1 MQALP
6 VLLLKPPL
14 IRASLLLQ
22 ILLTLLPLALPIIIP
37 PAKIVLPL
45 TPRLRFP
52 VPPIRALLV
61 GQTVIVPRIPADAT
75 ALIVTDLLIVTLPL
89 QLLTLIILRLLL

>member
-1 MQALP
+1 M
-6 VLLLKPPL
+6 LLKPPL

-22 ILLTLLPLALPIIIP
+22 ILLTLLPLALPLIVA

-52 VPPIRALLV
+52 APPIRALLV
-61 GQTVIVPRIPADAT
+61 GQTVIVPRIPAEAT